1 MDVIYCN
8 RISNVYSN
16 STSVAFLPFLK
27 PFAVTCTTASN
38 LPSTSASTVAT
49 IASVIA
55 IFTNYGGFTEKVTK
69 KTYGGEGFR

>member
-1 MDVIYCN
+1 MNVIYCN

-16 STSVAFLPFLK
+16 STSIVFLPFLK

-69 KTYGGEGFR
+69 KT

>member
-1 MDVIYCN
+1 MNVIYCN

-16 STSVAFLPFLK
+16 STSVVFLPFLK

-49 IASVIA
+49 ITSVIA
-55 IFTNYGGFTEKVTK
+55 IFTNYGEFTEKVTK
-69 KTYGGEGFR
+69 KT